1 MARPCFEDHPQLP
14 QRSSLTR
21 WRARWRGA
29 QVELRL
35 DGLWER
41 NHLGEK
47 GFGDLQL
54 GGSNTTEHV
63 ACGALA
69 QVQSQ

>member
-1 MARPCFEDHPQLP
+1 M
-14 QRSSLTR
+14 
-21 WRARWRGA
+21 
-29 QVELRL
+29 ELRL